1 MRWLLLPLKGFAFWI
16 HRWPWSRQRRLGFFL
31 AWIWYDVLRIRR
43 SVVIDNILI
52 AFPNLKGAEAEILG
66 RRAMR
71 EFCCNL
77 VQYSHLPFF
86 KKRDLERFEFH
97 GIEHIEAARTKNRG
111 VLILTLHLGNGDLAM
126 TGMALLGLPVHVV
139 SKEFKSKWLNDLWF
153 GMRAR
158 VGLRFIPPRNS
169 SYGVLRALKANE
181 IVIFV
186 LDQFTGPPI
195 GVKTRF
201 FGRDTGTALGLAVMS
216 ERSDAAVIPAY
227 TIRRD
232 DGRTAVFFEPE
243 ISFAHGSDRDESRA
257 RMTQVYTDRLEQYV
271 RMYPEQ
277 WMWLH
282 KRWKK
287 YKY

>member
-1 MRWLLLPLKGFAFWI
+1 MRWLLLPLKFLVWGI
-16 HRWPWSRQRRLGFFL
+16 HRMPWAGQRGLGSL
-31 AWIWYDVLRIRR
+31 MAWIWFDVLRIRR
-43 SVVIDNILI
+43 QVILDNLGI
-52 AFPNLKGAEAEILG
+52 AFPNLSENEKVILG
-66 RRAMR
+66 RRSMQQ
-71 EFCCNL
+71 FCTNI
-77 VQYSHLPFF
+77 VQYTHLPFYRT
-86 KKRDLERFEFH
+86 KDLAQFEFH
-97 GIEHIEAARTKNRG
+97 GLHNIEAARQRKKG
-111 VLILTLHLGNGDLAM
+111 VLILTLHIGNGDLAM
-126 TGMALLGLPVHVV
+126 TGMALQKLPVHVV

-169 SYGVLRALKANE
+169 SYGVLRALKNNE

-195 GVKTRF
+195 GVKTTF
-201 FGRDTGTALGLAVMS
+201 FGRETGTAMGLAVMA
-216 ERSDAAVIPAY
+216 ERSEAAVIPAY
-227 TIRRD
+227 TIRRE

-243 ISFAHGSDRDESRA
+243 VPFAHGADRDQSRA
-257 RMTQVYTDRLEQYV
+257 QMTQVYTDRLEQYV

-287 YKY
+287 FKY